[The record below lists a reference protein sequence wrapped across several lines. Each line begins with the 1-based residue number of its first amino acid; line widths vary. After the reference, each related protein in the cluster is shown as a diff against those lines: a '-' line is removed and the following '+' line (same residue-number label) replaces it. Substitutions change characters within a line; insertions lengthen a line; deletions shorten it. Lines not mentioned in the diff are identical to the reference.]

1 MNTNTKLRY
10 ISISFLLMSI
20 ATTCLAASAQTI
32 QVGNVDELYS
42 AVNNPANADAT
53 LNLAPGVYMLSATDP
68 FGAARPNGGR
78 LELQEN
84 MSLMGVIGDRIAVVI
99 DANNLP
105 ASSYTVPGFTGR
117 VAGVRIGRGRN
128 SIEWVT
134 VRNARFGTSNI
145 DTTLRSPGN
154 AFVTVAHIASSG
166 SQRGVDLI
174 NHAQLGAS
182 GRTIEAD
189 VVDNDLFNN
198 ALGTI
203 AQGMRAENVRT
214 GPGTVI
220 NVRMTDNR
228 SWGNLTGRFMGNNQ
242 ATDSTVN
249 VFSAGNRFFGNS
261 VGSVIIAG
269 YSSFATT
276 QSNGNTVNFEAHGD
290 HFTDNTSPWLY
301 FGGIIVVGGES
312 ASTAQNV
319 VNNNTVNVALW
330 GCRMEGNNTW
340 DILGVG
346 ARFMPESVGSPGVNN
361 HVTIEIHDNGPGHGR
376 WRPVEF
382 FADTIP
388 ANPSLNNTV
397 TVIR

>member
-1 MNTNTKLRY
+1 MNTNTKQRH
-10 ISISFLLMSI
+10 ISISFLFMII
-20 ATTCLAASAQTI
+20 ATTFLAASAQTI

-42 AVNNPANADAT
+42 AVNNPANAGAT
-53 LNLAPGVYMLSATDP
+53 LNLAPGLYVLSETDP

-84 MSLMGVIGDRIAVVI
+84 MSLMGVEGDRNGVII
-99 DANNLP
+99 DAASLP
-105 ASSYTVPGFTGR
+105 ASSYIAVIR
-117 VAGVRIGRGRN
+117 VAAVRLGRGRN

-145 DTTLRSPGN
+145 DTTLRSPGT

-166 SQRGVDLI
+166 SQRGVDLV
-174 NHAQLGAS
+174 NNAQLGAS

-228 SWGNLTGRFMGNNQ
+228 SWGNQTGRFMGNNQ

-249 VFSAGNRFFGNS
+249 VFSAGNRFFSNS
-261 VGSVIIAG
+261 VGSVIFAG

-290 HFTDNTSPWLY
+290 HFTDNTTPSLY
-301 FGGIIVVGGES
+301 FGGLLVVGGEN
-312 ASTAQNV
+312 ASTAQNL

-340 DILGVG
+340 DLLGVG
-346 ARFMPESVGSPGVNN
+346 ARFTPESAGSPGVNN
-361 HVTIEIHDNGPGHGR
+361 HVTIEIHGNGSGHGR

-382 FADTIP
+382 FADSIP